1 MSITDSYFDYP
12 WRGERLDHE
21 RFRHQTL
28 FTRRPVAWPGGARV
42 ALWITVHLEFYPL
55 DMANLPFRP
64 PGGMERP
71 YPDYWNYTLRDYGN
85 RIGVWRVMRLLERYG
100 LRATAAFNSDVAK
113 RYPEL
118 ARAVVDRRWEVMAGG
133 VNMAKLHVGGMQQD
147 AEQAQVTE
155 SVSTLRRISGV
166 PVTGWHSPAHSESDA
181 TLDLVAAEGI
191 AYVADWI
198 NDDLPYPVTTKT
210 GTIHAMPL
218 AHEWSDRTLL
228 WQYHQSSADF
238 TAQVVEAFR
247 VLYAEA
253 GRHGGRI
260 LSIALH
266 PWIIGQPHRIRALDA
281 ALRQIT
287 SHAGVW
293 NATGAEILEAWRR
306 DNSAA

>member
-28 FTRRPVAWPGGARV
+28 FTRRPVTWPGGARI

-55 DMANLPFRP
+55 DMTNQPFRV

-71 YPDYWNYTLRDYGN
+71 YPDYWDYTLRDYGN
-85 RIGVWRVMRLLERYG
+85 RIGVYRVMRLLDRYG
-100 LRATAAFNSDVAK
+100 LRATGAFNSDVAK

-118 ARAVVDRRWEVMAGG
+118 ARAVVDRRWEVMASG
-133 VNMAKLHVGGMQQD
+133 VNMAKLHVGGMPVE
-147 AEQAQVTE
+147 AERALVVE
-155 SVSTLRRISGV
+155 SVSTLRRIAGV
-166 PVTGWHSPAHSESDA
+166 PVTGWHSPVHSESDA

-191 AYVADWI
+191 EYVADWI

-218 AHEWSDRTLL
+218 THEWSDRTLL

-238 TAQVVEAFR
+238 TTQVVEAFR

-260 LSIALH
+260 LSVALH

-293 NATGAEILEAWRR
+293 NATGAEILDAWRQQ
-306 DNSAA
+306 A

>member
-1 MSITDSYFDYP
+1 
-12 WRGERLDHE
+12 
-21 RFRHQTL
+21 
-28 FTRRPVAWPGGARV
+28 
-42 ALWITVHLEFYPL
+42 
-55 DMANLPFRP
+55 
-64 PGGMERP
+64 
-71 YPDYWNYTLRDYGN
+71 
-85 RIGVWRVMRLLERYG
+85 MRLLDRYG

-118 ARAVVDRRWEVMAGG
+118 AGAAVERRWEVMASG
-133 VNMAKLHVGGMQQD
+133 VNMAKLHVGGMPVA
-147 AEQAQVTE
+147 AERALVVE
-155 SVSTLRRISGV
+155 SVSTLREIAGV
-166 PVTGWHSPAHSESDA
+166 PVTGWHSPAHSESDN

-191 AYVADWI
+191 GYVADWI
-198 NDDLPYPVTTKT
+198 NDDLPYPVTTT
-210 GTIHAMPL
+210 SGTIHAMPL

-281 ALRQIT
+281 ALRQIVA
-287 SHAGVW
+287 HAGVW
-293 NATGAEILEAWRR
+293 NATGAEILDAWRR
-306 DNSAA
+306 QAPAT

>member
-55 DMANLPFRP
+55 DMANQPFRV

-71 YPDYWNYTLRDYGN
+71 YPDYWDYTLRDYGN
-85 RIGVWRVMRLLERYG
+85 RIGVYRVMRLLDRYS
-100 LRATAAFNSDVAK
+100 LRATAAFNSDVAR

-118 ARAVVDRRWEVMAGG
+118 ARAVVHRRWEVMASG
-133 VNMAKLHVGGMQQD
+133 VNMARLHVGGMD
-147 AEQAQVTE
+147 VEVEKALVVE
-155 SVSTLRRISGV
+155 SLSTLRRISGV

-198 NDDLPYPVTTKT
+198 NDDLPYPVTTKS

-218 AHEWSDRTLL
+218 THEWADRTLL

-238 TAQVVEAFR
+238 TTQVVEAFR

-253 GRHGGRI
+253 AQHGGRI

-281 ALRQIT
+281 ALRQVT
-287 SHAGVW
+287 AHAGVW
-293 NATGAEILEAWRR
+293 NATGAEILEAWRKLL
-306 DNSAA
+306 